1 MVSDLPLP
9 EALPPSPLQDRGPT
23 SCEADCRFLSGRRR
37 QSSQALA
44 LFPEPLTRGG
54 HIVRLFR
61 QPCLS
66 LSLCLPPAGLL
77 PGKGPSFPMGRPP
90 PTAASPEAR
99 AGSPPMA
106 AGPRPHFPAVPAC
119 VCAGVSGACLA
130 SRGPASSPVLSGSPV
145 PQGLLSPFMQWSP
158 SPRQSPSAG
167 SIRGE
172 KCD

>member
-1 MVSDLPLP
+1 MVSGLPLP
-9 EALPPSPLQDRGPT
+9 EALSPSPLQDRGTP

-37 QSSQALA
+37 QSSHALV
-44 LFPEPLTRGG
+44 LLPEPLTRGG
-54 HIVRLFR
+54 DVLRLFS

-66 LSLCLPPAGLL
+66 LSLCLPPAGLF

-90 PTAASPEAR
+90 RLPRGTGAP
-99 AGSPPMA
+99 SPPSA
-106 AGPRPHFPAVPAC
+106 AGPQPHFPAVLTC

-130 SRGPASSPVLSGSPV
+130 SPGPASSPVLSGSPV
-145 PQGLLSPFMQWSP
+145 PQSLLSPCMQWSP
-158 SPRQSPSAG
+158 SPHQSPSAV